1 MATVM
6 QKTSLLKH
14 KSKREEHK
22 RTLSREDKVFHTINY
37 IVFGLV
43 ALICFY
49 PFYYLFINTISRNDY
64 LDLGLIMFWPE
75 GIHFQNYI
83 NIFKL
88 AKIGNAVVISIAR
101 TILGTASSVLLTTVF
116 AYLFTKPHM
125 KCRKLLY
132 RFTIATMYFSAG
144 MIPGYMNMKLLGL
157 MNSFWV
163 YIVPK
168 FIAVYNMV
176 LIKTFIESLPPSLE
190 ESAQIDGASYVQRF
204 ARIILPLSKPILATV
219 ALFTAVGQ
227 WNSFM
232 DTLLYVSDSN
242 LYPLQFLLYEYL
254 NQATAIASSISTM
267 ADMSALDAVTQVSST
282 AVRNTMTVVT
292 ILPII
297 FVYPFIQRY
306 YVQGVMIGAVKG

>member
-1 MATVM
+1 MTDAA
-6 QKTSLLKH
+6 KKPFLHRRKA
-14 KSKREEHK
+14 REEEHL
-22 RTLSREDKVFHTINY
+22 RPMTREDRIFHTINY
-37 IVFGLV
+37 IVFGLI

-64 LDLGLIMFWPE
+64 VDLGLILFLPE
-75 GIHFQNYI
+75 GIHIENYI

-88 AKIGNAVVISIAR
+88 EKIGNAVMISVAR
-101 TILGTASSVLLTTVF
+101 TVIGVTVSTFFTTVL
-116 AYLFTKPHM
+116 AYLFTKQHM
-125 KCRKLLY
+125 AHRKLLY
-132 RFTIATMYFSAG
+132 RLTIVTMYFSAG

-157 MNSFWV
+157 LNSFWV
-163 YIVPK
+163 YIIPSAIK
-168 FIAVYNMV
+168 VYNMV

-190 ESAQIDGASYVQRF
+190 ESAQIDGASYPQRF
-204 ARIILPLSKPILATV
+204 MHIVLPLSKPILATV
-219 ALFTAVGQ
+219 ALFTAVSQ

-267 ADMSALDAVTQVSST
+267 TDMSQLDAATQISTT

-292 ILPII
+292 IIPII
-297 FVYPFIQRY
+297 CVYPFIQRF

>member
-1 MATVM
+1 MTAVTKKPSFLHRQPKEKVRPRPL
-6 QKTSLLKH
+6 T
-14 KSKREEHK
+14 
-22 RTLSREDKVFHTINY
+22 REDKVFHTINY
-37 IVFGLV
+37 IVFGLI

-64 LDLGLIMFWPE
+64 VDLGLILFVPE
-75 GIHFQNYI
+75 GFHLENYI

-88 AKIGNAVVISIAR
+88 DKIGNAVIISVAR
-101 TILGTASSVLLTTVF
+101 TVLGVAVSTIFTTIL
-116 AYLFTKPHM
+116 AYLFTKQHM
-125 KCRKLLY
+125 AHRKLLY
-132 RFTIATMYFSAG
+132 RMTIITMYFSAG

-157 MNSFWV
+157 LNSFWV
-163 YIVPK
+163 YIIPSAIK
-168 FIAVYNMV
+168 VYNMV

-190 ESAQIDGASYVQRF
+190 ESAQIDGASYPQRF
-204 ARIILPLSKPILATV
+204 IHIVFPLSKPILATV
-219 ALFTAVGQ
+219 ALFTAVSQ

-254 NQATAIASSISTM
+254 NQATALASSISTM
-267 ADMSALDAVTQVSST
+267 SDMSQLDAATQISTT

-292 ILPII
+292 IIPII
-297 FVYPFIQRY
+297 CVYPFIQRF